1 MLERSPFSKVEVLR
15 WETPAPALT
24 LDEVVGLQFSYSFTA
39 PALLGNVA
47 RRSRPTCGRGRWP
60 LEPSGRYEFGDLVQ
74 ELTTAVR
81 P

>member
-1 MLERSPFSKVEVLR
+1 MLQRSPFSKVEVLR

-24 LDEVVGLQFSYSFTA
+24 LDEVVGLQLSYRFTA
-39 PALLGNVA
+39 PALLGSVA
-47 RRSRPTCGRGRWP
+47 RRSRPTCGRGCWP

-74 ELTTAVR
+74 ELITAVR